1 MVEMPAPMHTSPDP
15 PVGAAAARTV
25 RTARRCRYLMCPP
38 DHFTVS
44 YEINPWMDASR
55 PVDMAL
61 ARAQWEHLR
70 QTHLDLGHTVE
81 LLDPLPGL
89 PDMVYAANGALV
101 VGGKAL
107 GVRFRH
113 PERAPEAP
121 AYAAWL
127 AAAGLEVT
135 APVAVNEGEGDF
147 LLAGDWL
154 LAGTGFRSERA
165 AHAEAQELFGL
176 PVVSLQ
182 LVDPRFYHLD
192 TALAVLDDHTVAWWP
207 PAFSPGSQAV
217 VRRLF
222 PDAIEAT
229 EADAVAF
236 GLNAVSDGRHVVVAA
251 AAHDLRAALAERGFV
266 PVPVDMSELLKGGG
280 GAKCCT
286 LVLRAEEIG

>member
-1 MVEMPAPMHTSPDP
+1 MAEMAIPDT
-15 PVGAAAARTV
+15 PVNGPLTR
-25 RTARRCRYLMCPP
+25 RARRRRYLMCPP
-38 DHFTVS
+38 DHFAVT

-55 PVDMAL
+55 PVDAAL

-70 QTHLDLGHTVE
+70 RTYVDLGHTVE
-81 LLDPLPGL
+81 LLEPLPGL
-89 PDMVYAANGALV
+89 PDMVYAANGAFTL
-101 VGGKAL
+101 GGRAL
-107 GVRFRH
+107 AVRFRH

-127 AAAGLEVT
+127 AAAGLQVT
-135 APVAVNEGEGDF
+135 EPVAVNEGEGDF

-154 LAGTGFRSERA
+154 LAGMGFRSDPA
-165 AHAEAQELFGL
+165 SHAEAQELFGI

-192 TALAVLDDHTVAWWP
+192 TALAVLDDRTVAWWP

-251 AAHDLRAALAERGFV
+251 AAHGLRAQIADRGFV

-286 LVLRAEEIG
+286 LEVRSEEVA

>member
-1 MVEMPAPMHTSPDP
+1 MAEMAIPDT
-15 PVGAAAARTV
+15 PVSGPVT
-25 RTARRCRYLMCPP
+25 RTARRRRYLMCPP
-38 DHFTVS
+38 EHFAVT
-44 YEINPWMDASR
+44 YEINPWMDTAR
-55 PVDMAL
+55 PVDTAL

-70 QTHLDLGHTVE
+70 RTYLDLGHTVE
-81 LLDPLPGL
+81 LLEPLPGL

-101 VGGKAL
+101 VGGKVLA
-107 GVRFRH
+107 VRFRH
-113 PERAPEAP
+113 PERAAEAP

-127 AAAGLEVT
+127 ADAGLEVT
-135 APVAVNEGEGDF
+135 EPIAVNEGEGDF
-147 LLAGDWL
+147 LLAGDLL
-154 LAGTGFRSERA
+154 LAGTGFRTDPA

-176 PVVSLQ
+176 PVISLQ

-192 TALAVLDDHTVAWWP
+192 TALAVLDDATIAWWP

-222 PDAIEAT
+222 PDAIEAS
-229 EADAVAF
+229 EADALAF

-251 AAHDLRAALAERGFV
+251 AAHDLRARLADSGFV

-286 LVLRAEEIG
+286 LEVRSAEAA